1 MGLIQRLD
9 IWNLTYIPSVKRR
22 RGVYEVFNCENRSLV
37 IELILTAHSQ
47 LKFEFIEK
55 IMKRF

>member
-22 RGVYEVFNCENRSLV
+22 RGVYEVLNCENRSLV